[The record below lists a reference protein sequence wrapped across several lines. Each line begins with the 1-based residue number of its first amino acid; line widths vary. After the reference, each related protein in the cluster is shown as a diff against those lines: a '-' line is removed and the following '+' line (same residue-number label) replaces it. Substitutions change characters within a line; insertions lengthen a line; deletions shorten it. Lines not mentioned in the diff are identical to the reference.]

1 MKPETGIRACAHSTA
16 KTTLY
21 RKDFSKTFTKGESSM
36 LSKLYLTE
44 CPLTLIALQPSRTYS
59 YYFMQKYLQSK
70 TKDHR
75 TISEICPKLQIKKYI
90 DIMLLLLHSV

>member
-1 MKPETGIRACAHSTA
+1 MKPETGIRACAHKTV

-36 LSKLYLTE
+36 FSKLTFTE
-44 CPLTLIALQPSRTYS
+44 CPLTLIALQPSRTYP

-70 TKDHR
+70 TKDH
-75 TISEICPKLQIKKYI
+75 
-90 DIMLLLLHSV
+90 